1 MMKTKTE
8 KSGFDSSAGASVEPL
23 WESQE
28 VSGNTSAGRIVWVEL
43 FSNLQRVCVV
53 LHIFRCVT
61 HRDTHTHSHHLSP
74 SLHSTQ

>member
-43 FSNLQRVCVV
+43 FSNL
-53 LHIFRCVT
+53 
-61 HRDTHTHSHHLSP
+61 
-74 SLHSTQ
+74 